1 MTMLA
6 AVGRSFSL
14 APKARLARPL
24 CAATMDVGVEA
35 PPRLK
40 IKSIVE
46 AEAPESLVGTKTV
59 IKGWARTVR
68 AQKALGFLEVN
79 DGSSFG
85 GLQCVFEGEAA
96 LKELKAVSTGCAVAV
111 EGEIVE
117 LNPNPA
123 AGAEWCSVRPR
134 VGRAGEAFPP
144 AGSFPVPGHGLLDTG
159 NAARTMIN
167 AQTAVAAGLAPNPQ
181 LPPVAIRGVNG
192 VEAYPLAEIEQMRR
206 NRVPEAIA
214 RCT

>member
-1 MTMLA
+1 MACAMLA

-14 APKARLARPL
+14 APKGRLARPL

-46 AEAPESLVGTKTV
+46 AEAPESLVGTRTV

-85 GLQCVFEGEAA
+85 GLQCVFEA
-96 LKELKAVSTGCAVAV
+96 
-111 EGEIVE
+111 
-117 LNPNPA
+117 
-123 AGAEWCSVRPR
+123 RPR
-134 VGRAGEAFPP
+134 
-144 AGSFPVPGHGLLDTG
+144 
-159 NAARTMIN
+159 
-167 AQTAVAAGLAPNPQ
+167 
-181 LPPVAIRGVNG
+181 
-192 VEAYPLAEIEQMRR
+192 
-206 NRVPEAIA
+206 
-214 RCT
+214 